1 MSKFIHKSVR
11 LNTSITQAMRFF
23 LIKKEVDKWLGD
35 VCLIENKKGGIYH
48 LTFTHGKKCWESKT
62 EILEKDFER
71 FIKLGMEI
79 PEEFSLGFENSLIE
93 ISFMQGTSKTEYCTE
108 IHILHKGL
116 KDNEEGMNAKKFFEV
131 FWEEKLNIIRKYFNG
146 DWVIEDRDLVLSVLK
161 GGF

>member
-1 MSKFIHKSVR
+1 
-11 LNTSITQAMRFF
+11 
-23 LIKKEVDKWLGD
+23 
-35 VCLIENKKGGIYH
+35 
-48 LTFTHGKKCWESKT
+48 
-62 EILEKDFER
+62 
-71 FIKLGMEI
+71 
-79 PEEFSLGFENSLIE
+79 
-93 ISFMQGTSKTEYCTE
+93 MQGTSKTEYCTE